1 MFVFSAGRGA
11 GYGLGMTERAFDPEL
26 LEVLPLLPTVTDFSD
41 PAEIRAMRESIGLF
55 AGETEPRDDVVREDR
70 TVPGLD
76 GDPDVPIRIYRP
88 ASATSDPLGAV
99 LEIHGGGFMVG
110 SIEMMDP
117 WCDRVAADFPA
128 VVVSVEYRLAPED
141 PFPAGIHDCYA
152 ALLWLSENTAE
163 LGVDPERIAVA
174 GQSAGGGLAAGTA
187 LMARDRGGPQL
198 CFQLL
203 EIPELDHRLETPSMT
218 QFDDTPLWN
227 RPNAVWSWKHYLGPD
242 HEGPVS
248 PYASPSVA
256 EDLSGLPP
264 AYVSVMEFDPLR
276 DEGLTYAMRLLE
288 AGVST
293 EIHAYPGTFHGSSMV
308 ADAQVS
314 LNTARDAAAALKKA
328 LSTKALGT

>member
-1 MFVFSAGRGA
+1 MRKVRNFCAGVLQ
-11 GYGLGMTERAFDPEL
+11 GYGRGMTERSYDPEF
-26 LEVLPLLPTVTDFSD
+26 LEMLPLLPTLSGFSD
-41 PAEIRAMRESIGLF
+41 LEEIRAMRDSMGLF
-55 AGETEPRDDVVREDR
+55 FTEVEPRDDVIREDR
-70 TVPGLD
+70 AVPGLA

-88 ASATSDPLGAV
+88 ESAPSGLLPAV

-117 WCDRVAADFPA
+117 WCDRMAAALPA

-141 PFPAGIHDCYA
+141 PFPAAVHDCYA
-152 ALLWLSENTAE
+152 ALSWLADNAAD
-163 LGVDPERIAVA
+163 LGVDPERIAIA

-187 LMARDRGGPQL
+187 LMARDRGGPPL

-218 QFDDTPLWN
+218 EFTDTPLWN
-227 RPNAVWSWKHYLGPD
+227 RPNAIWSWKHYLGPD

-256 EDLSGLPP
+256 EDLSGLPS
-264 AYVSVMEFDPLR
+264 AFVSVMEFDPLR

-288 AGVST
+288 AGV
-293 EIHAYPGTFHGSSMV
+293 
-308 ADAQVS
+308 
-314 LNTARDAAAALKKA
+314 
-328 LSTKALGT
+328 

>member
-1 MFVFSAGRGA
+1 
-11 GYGLGMTERAFDPEL
+11 MTERPYDPEL
-26 LEVLPLLPTVTDFSD
+26 LEILPFLPSLTGMSNLEEVVARRKVMGSFFTQVD
-41 PAEIRAMRESIGLF
+41 
-55 AGETEPRDDVVREDR
+55 PRDDVIREDR
-70 TVPGLD
+70 AVPGLA

-88 ASATSDPLGAV
+88 ESAPSGLLPAV

-117 WCDRVAADFPA
+117 WCDRMAAALPA

-141 PFPAGIHDCYA
+141 PFPAAVHDCYA
-152 ALLWLSENTAE
+152 ALSWLADNAAD
-163 LGVDPERIAVA
+163 LGVDPERIAIA

-187 LMARDRGGPQL
+187 LMARDRGGPPL

-218 QFDDTPLWN
+218 EFTDTPLWN
-227 RPNAVWSWKHYLGPD
+227 RPNAIWSWKHYLGPD

-256 EDLSGLPP
+256 EDLSGLPS
-264 AYVSVMEFDPLR
+264 AFVSVMEFDPLR

-308 ADAQVS
+308 ATAQVS
-314 LNTARDAAAALKKA
+314 LNSARDASAALR
-328 LSTKALGT
+328 KALGT

>member
-1 MFVFSAGRGA
+1 
-11 GYGLGMTERAFDPEL
+11 MTERAYDPEFL
-26 LEVLPLLPTVTDFSD
+26 DVLPLLPSLAGFSD
-41 PAEIRAMRESIGLF
+41 LDEIQELREQMGMF
-55 AGETEPRDDVVREDR
+55 APEVEPRDDVIREDS
-70 TVPGLD
+70 TVAGFD

-88 ASATSDPLGAV
+88 ASASPGPLPAV
-99 LEIHGGGFMVG
+99 LEVHGGGFMIG

-117 WCDRVAADFPA
+117 WCDRVAAEFPA
-128 VVVSVEYRLAPED
+128 LVVSVEYRLAPED

-152 ALLWLSENTAE
+152 ALQWLSENAAE

-256 EDLSGLPP
+256 DDLSGLPS
-264 AYVSVMEFDPLR
+264 AFVSVMEFDPLR
-276 DEGLTYAMRLLE
+276 DEGLIYAMRLLE

-308 ADAQVS
+308 ANAQVS
-314 LNTARDAAAALKKA
+314 LNSARDASAALR
-328 LSTKALGT
+328 KALGA